1 MQVTLEALS
10 TQVTRLEGVCD
21 IYILEDNPY
30 LDEHPDAYRRICG
43 TLVCDFVSCFKS
55 AYCFITGFD
64 NMSVSSV
71 SLDDMFKTLRK
82 QQDINNMIRDKCH
95 TMHKKS
101 EIESVGAMFNELHIL
116 RDIRNLPVHEGK
128 WEDIHRVLTFDT
140 QEVLHYLVA
149 LIGSCIDEEM
159 DYERYFDLAQNVYS
173 AMEALVYK
181 E

>member
-82 QQDINNMIRDKCH
+82 QQDINNMIRD
-95 TMHKKS
+95 
-101 EIESVGAMFNELHIL
+101 
-116 RDIRNLPVHEGK
+116 IRNLPVHEGK